1 MDSAFK
7 KEKKVYLLVFLKQC
21 KCIQKENEGIK
32 HIINDLESSS
42 DDSDKNSLKLN
53 IRIIFEAATLEN
65 VFLR

>member
-1 MDSAFK
+1 M
-7 KEKKVYLLVFLKQC
+7 FLKQC

-53 IRIIFEAATLEN
+53 IRIFFEAATLEN
-65 VFLR
+65 AFFEITVLQMCFLRELF